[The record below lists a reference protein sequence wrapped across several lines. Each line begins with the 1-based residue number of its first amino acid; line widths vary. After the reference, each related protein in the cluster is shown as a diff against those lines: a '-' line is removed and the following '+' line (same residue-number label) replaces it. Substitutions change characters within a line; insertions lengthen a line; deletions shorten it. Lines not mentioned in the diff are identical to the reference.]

1 MSRTPKGFTLIE
13 LLVVIAII
21 ALLSSVVLASLNAS
35 RVKAA
40 DTERIAAA
48 KQIQAALEL
57 YFLDRGYYP
66 AFTYSITA
74 GIYGDCGYQ
83 NGWCDLETALA
94 PYIKELPRDTASTVW
109 SSGNQFRY
117 LYKRNS
123 AYPQMYGLGV
133 VLDGSSNVASGDGGY
148 VAQVYELG
156 ALPQYCKDKYAG
168 AAGLWY
174 NWNSA
179 LICAGGN

>member
-1 MSRTPKGFTLIE
+1 MPKGFTLIE

-74 GIYGDCGYQ
+74 GLYGDCGYQ

-109 SSGNQFRY
+109 SGTNQFRY

-133 VLDGSSNVASGDGGY
+133 VLDGTSNVASGDGGY

>member
-21 ALLSSVVLASLNAS
+21 ALLSSVVLASLNSS

-57 YFLDRGYYP
+57 YLLDYGYYP

-74 GIYGDCGYQ
+74 GTYADCGYQ
-83 NGWCDLETALA
+83 NDWCDLEAVLA
-94 PYIKELPRDTASTVW
+94 PYIKELPRDTASSVW
-109 SSGNQFRY
+109 SGSHQFRY
-117 LYKRNS
+117 LYKRNP
-123 AYPQMYGLGV
+123 AHPQMYGLGV

-156 ALPQYCKDKYAG
+156 TLPKYCKDKYAG

-174 NWNSA
+174 NWDGGNV
-179 LICAGGN
+179 CAGGN

>member
-1 MSRTPKGFTLIE
+1 MSRTSKGFTLIE

-21 ALLSSVVLASLNAS
+21 ALLSSVVLASLNSS
-35 RVKAA
+35 RIKAA

-66 AFTYSITA
+66 AYTYSITA

-123 AYPQMYGLGV
+123 AYPEMYGLGV
-133 VLDGSSNVASGDGGY
+133 VLDGSSSVASGDGGY

-156 ALPQYCKDKYAG
+156 VLPQYCKDKYAG